1 MPTNISA
8 SSDIKALHPNST
20 KTKLKAG
27 ETVFGCF
34 VRYPDPSLI
43 ELLGFQGWDFLVLDA
58 EHGTIEP
65 RDCENLVRAA
75 ELRSVTPI
83 VRVTTNLQPIILRYL
98 DTGAQGAQVPWIN
111 SAEDAERAVQ
121 SIKYQPRGIRG
132 LANVRAADYAQTI
145 PFGEYVQQANQETL
159 VVLQVEGL
167 EAIEQLPEIVKVD
180 GVDVIFIGPT
190 DLSQSLGLPGQT
202 QHEKVQEAMRRITDI
217 VLDSDAALGLLV
229 PNAQAARDWMGRG
242 ARYIATTI
250 DGLIRSSVRG
260 YLEEVR
266 KR

>member
-1 MPTNISA
+1 MQ
-8 SSDIKALHPNST
+8 PNST
-20 KTKLKAG
+20 KAKLEAG

-34 VRYPDPSLI
+34 VRYPDPGLI

-75 ELRSVTPI
+75 ELRGVTPI

-132 LANVRAADYAQTI
+132 LASVRAADYAQAI
-145 PFGEYVQQANQETL
+145 PFGEYVRQANQETL

-167 EAIEQLPEIVKVD
+167 EAIEQLSEIVKVD

-190 DLSQSLGLPGQT
+190 DLSHSLGLPGQT
-202 QHEKVQEAMRRITDI
+202 QHEKVQQAMRRITDI
-217 VLDSDAALGLLV
+217 VLPSDAALGLLV